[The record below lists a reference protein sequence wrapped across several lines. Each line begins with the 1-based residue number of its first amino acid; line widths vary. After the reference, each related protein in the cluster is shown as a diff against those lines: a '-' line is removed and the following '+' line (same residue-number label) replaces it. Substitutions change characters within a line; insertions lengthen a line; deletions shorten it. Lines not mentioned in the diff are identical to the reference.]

1 MRIRNLGRLGGLTL
15 ILLPCTLWAGNQDAV
30 KKEIG
35 RYEKEAV
42 QCLFDSDF
50 AQAERWWAKS
60 VELCERPGADPLDLA
75 NVLNSLGA
83 TQILSGK
90 LREAEVTLER
100 SLKIRREKLG
110 DKEEETITT
119 IGNLST
125 VFIDLA
131 KHKEAEALLHI
142 CHQYMQSGSKG
153 APTPNKLLSSLGRLY
168 LTAERYNDA
177 EWCFLN
183 AIEIGRRK
191 KEDNSELGW
200 SYRFLAEVYLARGE
214 SAQAKRALDI
224 SVNLYPFLKNQQ
236 VGRHYAH
243 AYLLEGKLELADKSL
258 ADHLQKL
265 KSNKNPDALE
275 LAKDFEL
282 LARVKV
288 ERKQFAEAAA
298 LYQESLKLRES
309 VLGGD
314 HPLVAAVLE
323 QQCRYLPTP
332 PEGAAERARAIRKRA
347 EAHKPLGLARRQA
360 AGELLFEGTTEVP
373 KD

>member
-1 MRIRNLGRLGGLTL
+1 
-15 ILLPCTLWAGNQDAV
+15 LL
-30 KKEIG
+30 
-35 RYEKEAV
+35 
-42 QCLFDSDF
+42 
-50 AQAERWWAKS
+50 
-60 VELCERPGADPLDLA
+60 
-75 NVLNSLGA
+75 
-83 TQILSGK
+83 GK
-90 LREAEVTLER
+90 LREAEVNLGR

-110 DKEEETITT
+110 DKEEKTITT
-119 IGNLST
+119 MGNLS
-125 VFIDLA
+125 VVYIDLA
-131 KHKEAEALLHI
+131 KHKEAEDLLQA

-153 APTPNKLLSSLGRLY
+153 APTPNKLLSSFGRLY
-168 LTAERYNDA
+168 LTAERYSDA

-214 SAQAKRALDI
+214 AAQAKTALDI
-224 SVNLYPFLKNQQ
+224 SVNLHPFLKNQQ

-243 AYLLEGKLELADKSL
+243 VYLLEGKLELADKSL

-265 KSNKNPDALE
+265 KSAKNPDALE
-275 LAKDFEL
+275 QAKDLEL

-288 ERKQFAEAAA
+288 ERKQLAEATA
-298 LYQESLKLRES
+298 LYQECLKLRES

-323 QQCRYLPTP
+323 QQCRYLPQP
-332 PEGAAERARAIRKRA
+332 PAGAAARARAIRKQA
-347 EAHKPLGLARRQA
+347 EARKPLGLARRQA
-360 AGELLFEGTTEVP
+360 AGQLLFEGTTEVP